1 MVQITIIIKLYI
13 RVIVYLGDFLIFMKY
28 LDKVIMSRDTVIFL
42 LKAPYFC
49 DKYK

>member
-1 MVQITIIIKLYI
+1 MVQLTIIIYI

-28 LDKVIMSRDTVIFL
+28 LEKVIMSRDTVIFL
-42 LKAPYFC
+42 LKAPCFC